1 MISSFFKTVFYQP
14 LYNGLI
20 YLMDVLPFFDAGVI
34 VILFTIIVKLIMF
47 PLSVKATK
55 AQIEMKEIEK
65 DLQYIKEQYPDK
77 QIQTQKT
84 IELYKEKNINP
95 FAGFLV
101 LLIQLP
107 IIIALYQIFLK
118 SGLPSINLELLYS
131 FVSAPL
137 SIQMNFLGLIDI
149 AGKSVVLAVL
159 AGVSTYI
166 QIAYATPVPRK
177 DGDIKNKPS
186 MQEDV
191 MKMMQTQMK
200 YVFPILVTFISWSV
214 SAAVSIYWITSN
226 IFTIGQELYIR
237 KHIHKTN

>member
-1 MISSFFKTVFYQP
+1 MISTFFKAVFYQP

-20 YLMDVLPFFDAGVI
+20 YLMDILPFFDAGVI

-47 PLSVKATK
+47 PLSIKATK
-55 AQIEMKEIEK
+55 AQIEMKDIEK
-65 DLQYIKEQYPDK
+65 DLKKIKEQYPDK
-77 QIQTQKT
+77 QVQTQKT

-95 FAGFLV
+95 FAGFFV
-101 LLIQLP
+101 LLLQLP

-118 SGLPSINLELLYS
+118 SGLPVINLELLYS

-137 SIQMNFLGLIDI
+137 SINMSFLGLIDI
-149 AGKSVVLAVL
+149 AGKSIMLAVI
-159 AGVSTYI
+159 AGISTYF
-166 QIAYATPVPRK
+166 QIAYATPPV
-177 DGDIKNKPS
+177 DKNTDPNSKPT

-200 YVFPILVTFISWSV
+200 YGFPILVTFISWSV

-237 KHIHKTN
+237 KHIRKS

>member
-20 YLMDVLPFFDAGVI
+20 YLMDTLPFFDAGVI

-47 PLSVKATK
+47 PLSIKATK

-65 DLQYIKEQYPDK
+65 DLQKIKEQYPDK

-118 SGLPSINLELLYS
+118 SGLPTINIDLLYS

-137 SIQMNFLGLIDI
+137 SIKMNFLGLIDI
-149 AGKSVVLAVL
+149 AGKSIILAL
-159 AGVSTYI
+159 CAGVSTYF
-166 QIAYATPVPRK
+166 QIAYATPVTNK
-177 DGDIKNKPS
+177 DGDVKSKPS
-186 MQEDV
+186 MQDDV

-200 YVFPILVTFISWSV
+200 YVFPVLVTFISWSV

-226 IFTIGQELYIR
+226 LFTIGQELYIR
-237 KHIHKTN
+237 KHIRKS

>member
-1 MISSFFKTVFYQP
+1 MISSFFKAVFYQP

-47 PLSVKATK
+47 PLSIKATR

-65 DLQYIKEQYPDK
+65 DLKMIKKQYPDK
-77 QIQTQKT
+77 KDQTQKT

-95 FAGFLV
+95 FAGFFV
-101 LLIQLP
+101 LLLQLP

-118 SGLPSINLELLYS
+118 SGLPVINVELLYS

-137 SIQMNFLGLIDI
+137 SINMSFLGLINI
-149 AGKSVVLAVL
+149 AEKSIFLALL
-159 AGVSTYI
+159 AGISTYF
-166 QIAYATPVPRK
+166 QIAYATPPVDPNV
-177 DGDIKNKPS
+177 DPNDKPT
-186 MQEDV
+186 MQEDM
-191 MKMMQTQMK
+191 MKMMQKQMK
-200 YVFPILVTFISWSV
+200 YGFPVLVIFISWSV

-226 IFTIGQELYIR
+226 LFTIAQELYIR
-237 KHIHKTN
+237 KHIRKVN

>member
-1 MISSFFKTVFYQP
+1 MISSFFKAVFYQP

-20 YLMDVLPFFDAGVI
+20 YLMDTLPFFDAGVI

-47 PLSVKATK
+47 PLSIKATK

-65 DLQYIKEQYPDK
+65 DLKKIKEQYSDK

-118 SGLPSINLELLYS
+118 SGLPTINLELLYS
-131 FVSAPL
+131 FISAPV
-137 SIQMNFLGLIDI
+137 SINMSFLGLIDI
-149 AGKSVVLAVL
+149 AGKSVTFALL
-159 AGVSTYI
+159 AGISTYF
-166 QIAYATPVPRK
+166 QLVYATPPT
-177 DGDIKNKPS
+177 DTNTDSNNKPTI
-186 MQEDV
+186 QEDV
-191 MKMMQTQMK
+191 MKTMQTQMK
-200 YVFPILVTFISWSV
+200 YIFPILVTFISWSV
-214 SAAVSIYWITSN
+214 SAAVSIYWVTSN

-237 KHIHKTN
+237 KHIRK

>member
-1 MISSFFKTVFYQP
+1 MISSFFNTVFYQP

-20 YLMDVLPFFDAGVI
+20 YLMDILPFFDAGVI

-47 PLSVKATK
+47 PLSIKATK

-65 DLQYIKEQYPDK
+65 DLQKIKEQYPDK

-95 FAGFLV
+95 FAGFFV
-101 LLIQLP
+101 LLLQLP

-118 SGLPSINLELLYS
+118 SGLPAINLELLYS

-137 SIQMNFLGLIDI
+137 SIKMSFLGLIDI
-149 AGKSVVLAVL
+149 AGKSVVLAL
-159 AGVSTYI
+159 CAGVSTYF
-166 QIAYATPVPRK
+166 QISYATPITNK
-177 DGDIKNKPS
+177 DEGSKSKPS
-186 MQEDV
+186 MQDDV

-200 YVFPILVTFISWSV
+200 YVFPVLVTFISWSV

-226 IFTIGQELYIR
+226 VFTIGQELYIR
-237 KHIHKTN
+237 KHIRKS

>member
-1 MISSFFKTVFYQP
+1 MISTFFKAVFYQP

-20 YLMDVLPFFDAGVI
+20 YLMDILPFFDAGVI

-47 PLSVKATK
+47 PLSIKATK
-55 AQIEMKEIEK
+55 AQIEMKDIEK
-65 DLQYIKEQYPDK
+65 DLKKIKEQYPDK

-95 FAGFLV
+95 FAGFFV
-101 LLIQLP
+101 LLLQLP

-118 SGLPSINLELLYS
+118 SGLPVINLELLYS

-137 SIQMNFLGLIDI
+137 SINMSFLGLIDI
-149 AGKSVVLAVL
+149 AGKSIVLAVI
-159 AGVSTYI
+159 AGISTYF
-166 QIAYATPVPRK
+166 QIAYATPPV
-177 DGDIKNKPS
+177 DKNTDPNSKPT

-200 YVFPILVTFISWSV
+200 YGFPVLVTFISWSV

-237 KHIHKTN
+237 KHIRKS

>member
-1 MISSFFKTVFYQP
+1 MISSFFKAVFYQP

-20 YLMDVLPFFDAGVI
+20 YLIDMFPFFDAGVI

-47 PLSVKATK
+47 PLSLKATR

-65 DLQYIKEQYPDK
+65 DLKKIKEQYSDK

-118 SGLPSINLELLYS
+118 SGLPTINLELLYS

-137 SIQMNFLGLIDI
+137 SVQMSFLGLIDI
-149 AGKSVVLAVL
+149 ASKSVILAFL
-159 AGVSTYI
+159 AGISTYF
-166 QIAYATPVPRK
+166 QIVYATPPVDKNK
-177 DGDIKNKPS
+177 DPNDKPS
-186 MQEDV
+186 MQEDM

-200 YVFPILVTFISWSV
+200 YGFPVLVTFISWSV

-226 IFTIGQELYIR
+226 LFTIGQELYIR
-237 KHIHKTN
+237 RHIRKVH

>member
-1 MISSFFKTVFYQP
+1 MISSFFNTVFYQP

-20 YLMDVLPFFDAGVI
+20 YLMGILPFFDAGVI

-47 PLSVKATK
+47 PLSIKATK

-65 DLQYIKEQYPDK
+65 DLQKIKEQYPDK

-95 FAGFLV
+95 FAGFFV
-101 LLIQLP
+101 LLLQLP

-118 SGLPSINLELLYS
+118 SGLPTINIELLYS

-137 SIQMNFLGLIDI
+137 SIKMSFLGLIDI
-149 AGKSVVLAVL
+149 AGKSVVLAL
-159 AGVSTYI
+159 FAGVSTYF
-166 QIAYATPVPRK
+166 QISYATPITNK
-177 DGDIKNKPS
+177 DESVKSKPS
-186 MQEDV
+186 MQDDV

-200 YVFPILVTFISWSV
+200 YVFPVLVTFISWSV

-226 IFTIGQELYIR
+226 VFTIGQELYIR
-237 KHIHKTN
+237 KHIRKS

>member
-1 MISSFFKTVFYQP
+1 
-14 LYNGLI
+14 
-20 YLMDVLPFFDAGVI
+20 MDVLPFFDAGVI
-34 VILFTIIVKLIMF
+34 VILFTIIVKLVMF
-47 PLSVKATK
+47 PLSIKATK

-65 DLQYIKEQYPDK
+65 DLKKIKEQYPDK

-118 SGLPSINLELLYS
+118 SGLPTINLDLLYS

-149 AGKSVVLAVL
+149 AGKSVVLALL
-159 AGVSTYI
+159 AGISTYF
-166 QIAYATPVPRK
+166 QLAYATPPADK
-177 DGDIKNKPS
+177 NIDPNNKPT

-200 YVFPILVTFISWSV
+200 YGFPVLVAFISWSV

-226 IFTIGQELYIR
+226 LFTIGQELYIR
-237 KHIHKTN
+237 KHIRVSK